1 MLHTVQVD
9 DVIPILS
16 PAVCWVTATLVG
28 MFFTYCWNIE
38 LCLMLGGTK
47 TWLAKWVS
55 QLSIDHVVWVGDCTL
70 WGFVLSHKY
79 IIPTGHCKCFSEV
92 VCSARRQY
100 RDYIINLYS
109 VKHST
114 VSNTKYAMPS
124 LSCLLSFYTIPI
136 SLIF

>member
-16 PAVCWVTATLVG
+16 PALGWVTATLVG
-28 MFFTYCWNIE
+28 MFSTYCWNIE
-38 LCLMLGGTK
+38 LRLMLGGTK

-55 QLSIDHVVWVGDCTL
+55 QLGIDHIVWVGDCTL
-70 WGFVLSHKY
+70 WGFCHEY

-100 RDYIINLYS
+100 RDYIINLYG